1 MNYVD
6 NPKAYDVVKIAG
18 QTLPGEVSFGEVK
31 RELSKKHKRG
41 SGNDGAEPTYGGLKP
56 TSLTIKCVLHTAEDE
71 EAWIKI
77 APLMMSITHPERRNQ
92 VAIEHPQFARMGI
105 TRCAVHAIS
114 ENQPKGKPLEV
125 SISID
130 SVTVKTGATHKPKQT
145 ITGPS
150 AAMSLASGPFL
161 TIAAA
166 SSLPFTLFLGSPF
179 AQRTGLPTA
188 AAVRS
193 RVLTAL
199 QQNRI
204 DNGIPIDI
212 SRDPSDFPGAVQDK
226 QINSTTTTSFSDLSK
241 IVFGN

>member
-6 NPKAYDVVKIAG
+6 SPKAYDVVKIAG

-41 SGNDGAEPTYGGLKP
+41 SGNDGAAPVYGGLKP

-77 APLMMSITHPERRNQ
+77 APLMMSLTHPERRNQ

-145 ITGPS
+145 ITG
-150 AAMSLASGPFL
+150 G
-161 TIAAA
+161 I
-166 SSLPFTLFLGSPF
+166 LPFT
-179 AQRTGLPTA
+179 LPTA

-199 QQNRI
+199 QQNRL
-204 DNGIPIDI
+204 DNGISIVATPL
-212 SRDPSDFPGAVQDK
+212 GVQLA
-226 QINSTTTTSFSDLSK
+226 TSFADLSK

>member
-1 MNYVD
+1 MNYID
-6 NPKAYDVVKIAG
+6 NPRPYDEIKIAG
-18 QTLPGEVSFGEVK
+18 KRLPGEVSYGEVK

-71 EAWIKI
+71 EEWIKLS
-77 APLMMSITHPERRNQ
+77 PLMMSISHPERRNQ
-92 VAIEHPQFARMGI
+92 VSIENPQLARMGI

-114 ENQPKGKPLEV
+114 ETQPKGKPLEV

-130 SVTVKTGATHKPKQT
+130 SVAVKTGATHKPKQT
-145 ITGPS
+145 AG
-150 AAMSLASGPFL
+150 G
-161 TIAAA
+161 
-166 SSLPFTLFLGSPF
+166 LPFTLFPGSPF

-193 RVLTAL
+193 RALTAL
-199 QQNRI
+199 QQNRL

-226 QINSTTTTSFSDLSK
+226 QLNKTDTLSLTNLST
-241 IVFGN
+241 IIFGG

>member
-6 NPKAYDVVKIAG
+6 SPKAYDVVKIAG

-145 ITGPS
+145 ITG
-150 AAMSLASGPFL
+150 GR
-161 TIAAA
+161 
-166 SSLPFTLFLGSPF
+166 LPFTLFPGSPF
-179 AQRTGLPTA
+179 AQRTGLPSA

-199 QQNRI
+199 QQMWL

-212 SRDPSDFPGAVQDK
+212 SREVAVGKGIWIGIKEMAPSSV
-226 QINSTTTTSFSDLSK
+226 SDLSK

>member
-6 NPKAYDVVKIAG
+6 SPKAYDVVKIAG

-145 ITGPS
+145 ITG
-150 AAMSLASGPFL
+150 G
-161 TIAAA
+161 
-166 SSLPFTLFLGSPF
+166 SLPFTLFPGSPF
-179 AQRTGLPTA
+179 SRTTGLPTA
-188 AAVRS
+188 AALRA
-193 RVLTAL
+193 RTLTAL
-199 QQNRI
+199 QQNRL

-226 QINSTTTTSFSDLSK
+226 QINSTTSISFADLSK

>member
-6 NPKAYDVVKIAG
+6 SPKAYDVVKIAG

-77 APLMMSITHPERRNQ
+77 APLMMSLTHPERRNQ

-114 ENQPKGKPLEV
+114 ETQPKGKPLEV

-130 SVTVKTGATHKPKQT
+130 SVAVKTGATHKPKQT
-145 ITGPS
+145 TG
-150 AAMSLASGPFL
+150 G
-161 TIAAA
+161 
-166 SSLPFTLFLGSPF
+166 SLPFTLFPGSPF

-199 QQNRI
+199 QQNRL

-226 QINSTTTTSFSDLSK
+226 QINSTTTTSFADLSK

>member
-6 NPKAYDVVKIAG
+6 SPKAYDVVKIAG

-130 SVTVKTGATHKPKQT
+130 SVAVKTGATHKPKQT
-145 ITGPS
+145 TAGGNVVSRIGRIADSRRSATG
-150 AAMSLASGPFL
+150 AH
-161 TIAAA
+161 TDRAAA
-166 SSLPFTLFLGSPF
+166 KPPR
-179 AQRTGLPTA
+179 Q
-188 AAVRS
+188 
-193 RVLTAL
+193 
-199 QQNRI
+199 
-204 DNGIPIDI
+204 
-212 SRDPSDFPGAVQDK
+212 RDPDRYQPRPVR
-226 QINSTTTTSFSDLSK
+226 LSRCCA
-241 IVFGN
+241 G

>member
-1 MNYVD
+1 
-6 NPKAYDVVKIAG
+6 
-18 QTLPGEVSFGEVK
+18 
-31 RELSKKHKRG
+31 
-41 SGNDGAEPTYGGLKP
+41 
-56 TSLTIKCVLHTAEDE
+56 
-71 EAWIKI
+71 
-77 APLMMSITHPERRNQ
+77 MMSITHPERRNQ

-145 ITGPS
+145 ITG
-150 AAMSLASGPFL
+150 G
-161 TIAAA
+161 
-166 SSLPFTLFLGSPF
+166 SLPFTLFPG
-179 AQRTGLPTA
+179 GLPSA
-188 AAVRS
+188 AAVLS

-199 QQNRI
+199 QQNRL

-212 SRDPSDFPGAVQDK
+212 SLSSRRAQILQFLGVPSDFPGAIQDK
-226 QINSTTTTSFSDLSK
+226 QIGATTTPSSVSDLSK

>member
-6 NPKAYDVVKIAG
+6 SPKAYDVVKIAG

-77 APLMMSITHPERRNQ
+77 APLMMSLTHPERRNQ

-145 ITGPS
+145 IAG
-150 AAMSLASGPFL
+150 G
-161 TIAAA
+161 
-166 SSLPFTLFLGSPF
+166 SLPFTLFPGSTF

-188 AAVRS
+188 AAPLS
-193 RVLTAL
+193 RVLSYRASAAFRAGYGLEPTAL
-199 QQNRI
+199 QQNRL

-226 QINSTTTTSFSDLSK
+226 QINSTTATSFADLSK

>member
-1 MNYVD
+1 MNYID
-6 NPKAYDVVKIAG
+6 NPRPYDEIKIAG
-18 QTLPGEVSFGEVK
+18 KRLHGEVSYGEVK

-71 EAWIKI
+71 EEWIKLS
-77 APLMMSITHPERRNQ
+77 PLMMSISHPERRNQ
-92 VAIEHPQFARMGI
+92 VSIENPQLARMGI

-114 ENQPKGKPLEV
+114 ETQPKGKPLEV

-130 SVTVKTGATHKPKQT
+130 SVAVKTGATHKPKQT
-145 ITGPS
+145 AG
-150 AAMSLASGPFL
+150 G
-161 TIAAA
+161 
-166 SSLPFTLFLGSPF
+166 LPFTLFPGSPF

-193 RVLTAL
+193 RALTAL
-199 QQNRI
+199 QQNRL

-226 QINSTTTTSFSDLSK
+226 QLNKTDTLSLTNLST
-241 IVFGN
+241 IIFGG

>member
-6 NPKAYDVVKIAG
+6 SPKAYDVVKIAG

-31 RELSKKHKRG
+31 CELSKKHKRG

-145 ITGPS
+145 G
-150 AAMSLASGPFL
+150 
-161 TIAAA
+161 
-166 SSLPFTLFLGSPF
+166 SLPFTLFPGSPF

-199 QQNRI
+199 QQNRL

-226 QINSTTTTSFSDLSK
+226 QLNKTDTLSLTNLST
-241 IVFGN
+241 IIFGG

>member
-6 NPKAYDVVKIAG
+6 SPKAYDVVKIAG

-130 SVTVKTGATHKPKQT
+130 SVAVKTGATHKPKQT
-145 ITGPS
+145 ITG
-150 AAMSLASGPFL
+150 G
-161 TIAAA
+161 
-166 SSLPFTLFLGSPF
+166 SLPFTLPS
-179 AQRTGLPTA
+179 A
-188 AAVRS
+188 AAVLS

-199 QQNRI
+199 QDYRL
-204 DNGIPIDI
+204 DNGIPIYI
-212 SRDPSDFPGAVQDK
+212 SRALSDFPGAVQDK
-226 QINSTTTTSFSDLSK
+226 QINSTTATSFAALSK

>member
-1 MNYVD
+1 MNYID
-6 NPKAYDVVKIAG
+6 NPRPYDEIKIAG
-18 QTLPGEVSFGEVK
+18 KRLPGEVSYGEVK

-71 EAWIKI
+71 EEWIKLS
-77 APLMMSITHPERRNQ
+77 PLMMSISHPERRNQ
-92 VAIEHPQFARMGI
+92 VSIENPQLARMGI

-114 ENQPKGKPLEV
+114 ETQPKGKPLEV

-130 SVTVKTGATHKPKQT
+130 SVAVKTGATHKPKQT
-145 ITGPS
+145 AG
-150 AAMSLASGPFL
+150 
-161 TIAAA
+161 
-166 SSLPFTLFLGSPF
+166 SLPFTLFPGSPF

-199 QQNRI
+199 QQNRL

-226 QINSTTTTSFSDLSK
+226 QINKTNTLSLTNLST
-241 IVFGN
+241 IIFGG

>member
-1 MNYVD
+1 MNYID

-71 EAWIKI
+71 EEWIKLS
-77 APLMMSITHPERRNQ
+77 PLMMSISHPERRNQ
-92 VAIEHPQFARMGI
+92 VSIENPQLARMGI

-114 ENQPKGKPLEV
+114 ETQPKGKPLEV

-130 SVTVKTGATHKPKQT
+130 SVAVKTGATHKPKQT
-145 ITGPS
+145 THKPKQTITGGSLRLPS
-150 AAMSLASGPFL
+150 AA
-161 TIAAA
+161 
-166 SSLPFTLFLGSPF
+166 
-179 AQRTGLPTA
+179 
-188 AAVRS
+188 AVLS

-199 QQNRI
+199 QQNRL

-212 SRDPSDFPGAVQDK
+212 SLSSRRDQILQFLGVYPSDFPGAIQDK
-226 QINSTTTTSFSDLSK
+226 QIGATTTPSSVSDLSK

>member
-1 MNYVD
+1 MNYID
-6 NPKAYDVVKIAG
+6 NPRPYDEIKIAG
-18 QTLPGEVSFGEVK
+18 KRLPGEVSYGEVK

-56 TSLTIKCVLHTAEDE
+56 TSLTIKCILHTAEDE
-71 EAWIKI
+71 EEWIKLS
-77 APLMMSITHPERRNQ
+77 PLMMSITHPERRNQ
-92 VAIEHPQFARMGI
+92 VSIENPQLARMGI

-114 ENQPKGKPLEV
+114 ETQPKGKPLEV

-130 SVTVKTGATHKPKQT
+130 SVAVKTGATHKPKQT
-145 ITGPS
+145 TG
-150 AAMSLASGPFL
+150 G
-161 TIAAA
+161 
-166 SSLPFTLFLGSPF
+166 SLPFTLFPGSPF

-199 QQNRI
+199 QQNRL
-204 DNGIPIDI
+204 DNGIPIDV

-226 QINSTTTTSFSDLSK
+226 QLNKTDTLSLTNLST
-241 IVFGN
+241 IIFGG

>member
-1 MNYVD
+1 MNYID
-6 NPKAYDVVKIAG
+6 NPRPYDEIKIAG
-18 QTLPGEVSFGEVK
+18 KRLPGEVSYGEVK

-71 EAWIKI
+71 EEWIKLS
-77 APLMMSITHPERRNQ
+77 PLMMSISHPERRNQ
-92 VAIEHPQFARMGI
+92 VSIENPQLARMGI

-114 ENQPKGKPLEV
+114 ETQPKGKPLEV

-130 SVTVKTGATHKPKQT
+130 SVAVKTGATHKPKQT
-145 ITGPS
+145 AG
-150 AAMSLASGPFL
+150 G
-161 TIAAA
+161 
-166 SSLPFTLFLGSPF
+166 LPFTLFPGSPF

-193 RVLTAL
+193 RALTAL
-199 QQNRI
+199 QQNRL

-226 QINSTTTTSFSDLSK
+226 QLNKTDTLSLTTLST
-241 IVFGN
+241 IIFGG

>member
-6 NPKAYDVVKIAG
+6 SPKAYDVVKIAG

-145 ITGPS
+145 ITG
-150 AAMSLASGPFL
+150 G
-161 TIAAA
+161 
-166 SSLPFTLFLGSPF
+166 SLPFT
-179 AQRTGLPTA
+179 RLPSA
-188 AAVRS
+188 AAVLS

-199 QQNRI
+199 QDYRL
-204 DNGIPIDI
+204 DNGIPIYI
-212 SRDPSDFPGAVQDK
+212 SRALSDFPGAVQDK
-226 QINSTTTTSFSDLSK
+226 QINSTTATSFADLSK

>member
-1 MNYVD
+1 
-6 NPKAYDVVKIAG
+6 
-18 QTLPGEVSFGEVK
+18 
-31 RELSKKHKRG
+31 
-41 SGNDGAEPTYGGLKP
+41 
-56 TSLTIKCVLHTAEDE
+56 
-71 EAWIKI
+71 
-77 APLMMSITHPERRNQ
+77 

-145 ITGPS
+145 ITG
-150 AAMSLASGPFL
+150 G
-161 TIAAA
+161 
-166 SSLPFTLFLGSPF
+166 SLPFTLFPGSPF

-199 QQNRI
+199 QQNRL

-226 QINSTTTTSFSDLSK
+226 QINGTTATSFSDISK

>member
-1 MNYVD
+1 MNHVD

-18 QTLPGEVSFGEVK
+18 KRLPGEVSYGEIK

-71 EAWIKI
+71 EEWIRLS
-77 APLMMSITHPERRNQ
+77 PLMMSISHPERRNQ
-92 VAIEHPQFARMGI
+92 VSIENPQLARMGI

-114 ENQPKGKPLEV
+114 ETQPKGKPLEV

-145 ITGPS
+145 G
-150 AAMSLASGPFL
+150 
-161 TIAAA
+161 
-166 SSLPFTLFLGSPF
+166 SLPFTLFPGSPF

-199 QQNRI
+199 QQNRL

-226 QINSTTTTSFSDLSK
+226 QLNKTDTLSLTNLST
-241 IVFGN
+241 IIFGG

>member
-6 NPKAYDVVKIAG
+6 SPKAYDVVKIAG

-145 ITGPS
+145 G
-150 AAMSLASGPFL
+150 
-161 TIAAA
+161 
-166 SSLPFTLFLGSPF
+166 SLPFALFPGSPF
-179 AQRTGLPTA
+179 ARRTGLPTA

-193 RVLTAL
+193 RALTAL
-199 QQNRI
+199 QQNRL

-226 QINSTTTTSFSDLSK
+226 QLNKTDTLSLTNLSTF
-241 IVFGN
+241 IFGG